1 MSKLFSIFLNA
12 KKLKKDSIKKGNTNQ
27 DFTEF
32 FDTQLN
38 SWVLTEEDNKRIE
51 KFIKRQ
57 NEIEKEIIESDLPF

>member
-1 MSKLFSIFLNA
+1 MSKLFSIFLNTE
-12 KKLKKDSIKKGNTNQ
+12 KRKKDSVKKGNTNQ